1 MKRILTHGSLF
12 SGIGGFDLGFEWAGI
27 ESKWQVEIDPFCQRV
42 LKERFP
48 NAKLYDD
55 VTKVGKHN
63 LEPVDILSGGFP
75 CQDIS
80 VAGLGKGLKDEDT
93 GERTRS
99 GLWEEMFRIIG
110 DLRPKYVC
118 IENVA
123 MLLNRGGTRVIADLT
138 KEGYNCEWQ
147 IISAGGDRHPS
158 VGAWHQRARLWI
170 VAYPEDD
177 GSCRIFEQRKT
188 DDSDRGGKL
197 HQCEEKGWDEVWGI
211 IERGCQ
217 DVSDTQH
224 NGSSSTDGS
233 REEIESQIQ
242 TRKNGIGESE
252 GRSSISDVAD
262 TEHIRQIKSQ
272 PKNTGSHRKTQEKR
286 CQQTGWVEGS
296 STDVSDTDNSRL
308 SDRTKQHWGE
318 QTSSEERVTG
328 IGRCNPIQDSSIKG
342 LERFGETGSIGKE
355 TDTTKT
361 DATSGTN
368 GTEKG
373 RSAKGT
379 IEQSMGG
386 LVNGI
391 PPELVG
397 YWREEPKDI
406 PRITTKEKERV
417 NKLKALGN
425 AVVPVIPYI
434 IGTRIG
440 VIESYEIN

>member
-217 DVSDTQH
+217 DVSNTEH
-224 NGSSSTDGS
+224 NGSSTTQ
-233 REEIESQIQ
+233 REGKSIKSKTS

-252 GRSSISDVAD
+252 GRSSISDVA
-262 TEHIRQIKSQ
+262 
-272 PKNTGSHRKTQEKR
+272 
-286 CQQTGWVEGS
+286 
-296 STDVSDTDNSRL
+296 DTDNSRL

-328 IGRCNPIQDSSIKG
+328 IGRCNPIQDPSIKG
-342 LERFGETGSIGKE
+342 LERFGETGSVGKE

-361 DATSGTN
+361 DATSGTI

-379 IEQSMGG
+379 IEQPMGG

>member
-75 CQDIS
+75 CTDIS
-80 VAGLGKGLKDEDT
+80 VAGRGKGLIDEET

-99 GLWEEMFRIIG
+99 GLWEEMSRIIG

-262 TEHIRQIKSQ
+262 T
-272 PKNTGSHRKTQEKR
+272 
-286 CQQTGWVEGS
+286 
-296 STDVSDTDNSRL
+296 DNSGL

-328 IGRCNPIQDSSIKG
+328 IGRCNPIQDPSIKG
-342 LERFGETGSIGKE
+342 LERFGETGSVGKE

-361 DATSGTN
+361 DATSGTI

-379 IEQSMGG
+379 IEQPMGG